1 MTVFRI
7 TSEIKRDIGLK
18 LQFFTPLHST
28 PPFMGPR
35 RRIVLTF
42 GVENYNGMGVGTR
55 SWKRL
60 RTCLVVWQYR
70 RVTDI

>member
-55 SWKRL
+55 S
-60 RTCLVVWQYR
+60 
-70 RVTDI
+70 